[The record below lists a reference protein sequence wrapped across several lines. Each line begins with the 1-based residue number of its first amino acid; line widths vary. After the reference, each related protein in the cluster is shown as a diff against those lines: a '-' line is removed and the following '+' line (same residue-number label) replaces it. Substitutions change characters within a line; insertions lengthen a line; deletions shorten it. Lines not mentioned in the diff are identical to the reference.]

1 MEDAAIAFMIPALVF
16 LVIVAPVW
24 LVLHYRS
31 KRQQGASL
39 SEGERR
45 ELEELV
51 VTAERMTERIAT
63 LERILDA
70 EAPEWRGE
78 ARSR

>member
-1 MEDAAIAFMIPALVF
+1 MEDAAIVFMIPALVF
-16 LVIVAPVW
+16 LVFVAPVW

-45 ELEELV
+45 ELEELAV
-51 VTAERMTERIAT
+51 AAERMTERIAT
-63 LERILDA
+63 LERILDV